1 MIMRTPALFWT
12 LMLLSPYVDA
22 GEITESELNF
32 NAYYAKVRE
41 IDGTSASA
49 ASRSASA
56 LFDASYSG
64 LTRSKEIRSAPPEA
78 LRFLLRA
85 AAAKSFYTQDD
96 ADVSIMRDA
105 IDLLRASGRDSR
117 RDWDE
122 YYRSLILTRRFA
134 EAAAIQADRPGW
146 FPALPTVDES
156 RVIAPR
162 ARTVWRVERES
173 NALIRQPVDVSHGRY
188 LVVTAHPAC
197 KFSRAAMLA
206 FEADPELRTLPILWL
221 VPPDRDLGFDLVADW
236 NSSHPSIPLLL
247 ADRISQWD
255 IENWS
260 TPNFHLFVDG
270 RMIDHRAGWAPD
282 GTAQRE
288 MGQFIEQAD

>member
-1 MIMRTPALFWT
+1 MRTRALLGT
-12 LMLLSPYVDA
+12 LMLLSPSVDA

-41 IDGTSASA
+41 IDGSYAPG

-64 LTRSKEIRSAPPEA
+64 LSSSKEMRSASPEA

-96 ADVSIMRDA
+96 ADVSLMRDA
-105 IDLLRASGRDSR
+105 IGLLRVSGQDSR

-146 FPALPTVDES
+146 FAALPTVDKS

-162 ARTVWRVERES
+162 ARSVWRVEREA
-173 NALIRQPVDVSHGRY
+173 NALIRQSVDVSQGPY

-197 KFSRAAMLA
+197 NFSRAAMLA

-221 VPPDRDLGFDLVADW
+221 VPPDRDLGFDAVAEW
-236 NSSHPSIPLLL
+236 NSGHPTIPLLL
-247 ADRISQWD
+247 ADRVSQWD

-270 RMIDHRAGWAPD
+270 RMIDHRAGWALD

-288 MGQFIEQAD
+288 MRQFIEQAD